1 MYGVS
6 QTLIPGIRR
15 DIAHINQNCR
25 WAHEICT
32 EDNEERALTVG
43 SMNEMAYVFQ
53 AWLPLIVWQQV
64 DAPRYHKGWITMITM
79 SCILITTTFII
90 RFLHKREK

>member
-1 MYGVS
+1 
-6 QTLIPGIRR
+6 
-15 DIAHINQNCR
+15 
-25 WAHEICT
+25 
-32 EDNEERALTVG
+32 
-43 SMNEMAYVFQ
+43 MNEMAYVFQ

-79 SCILITTTFII
+79 SCILITTAFII